1 MPSRLSARLSAA
13 SAVSILAIAVLG
25 TLGPLAAAPVSG
37 EAVFQQR
44 CASCHDS
51 GDARIPRREEL
62 KKLTVTTIT
71 RTLDFGLMASIAS
84 PMRRDERDAVAAF
97 LGLPGGNATPPA
109 TAFCADRSVKIDDH
123 AKAVWNGWSP
133 SLTNTRY
140 QPADLAGLSIAQ
152 VPRLKLKW
160 AYGYDG
166 DIVAFSP
173 PTILGNQLFVGSAGG
188 TVQALRVDSG
198 CVEWT
203 FQATGGVRAAIRVV
217 PLGEKHALLFGDQ
230 TGWFYALEAETG
242 RQIWKKRPEFH
253 EAVRLTASPVA
264 YKDLVYIPVSSW
276 EENRPISSAYPCC
289 TFRGSV
295 VAYRIKDGTQVWKT
309 YTIRDKPK
317 ITGKNEAGV
326 DQWGPSGA
334 SVWSAPTIDPKR
346 GVMYVTTGD
355 NFSSPA
361 TDMSDSILAL
371 ELNTGRIVWS
381 KQTLPGD
388 IWTSGCSSKGNCPG
402 PDYDYGS
409 SALLDKLDNGRDVL
423 LAGQKSGVVYAL
435 DPDKKG
441 EILWQVR
448 VGRGGING
456 GVQWGMASDGQK
468 VYAATSDLARG
479 AAGTDPLDPRPAPL
493 DSKQGGGLTALR
505 IGTGEKVWYAPPI
518 ACGSRPNCSP
528 AQAAAVTAI
537 PGVVFSGSLDG
548 HLRAYSAEEG
558 KILWDFDT
566 VRDYETVNGVHA
578 RGGALNGPGAVVVGG
593 MLFVNSGYGRNGVLA
608 GNVLLAFGP
617 EE

>member
-1 MPSRLSARLSAA
+1 MNSRLPARILFTHIWITLPLFIAL
-13 SAVSILAIAVLG
+13 AVAL
-25 TLGPLAAAPVSG
+25 PAAAPSG

-51 GDARIPRREEL
+51 GDPRIPMRAEL
-62 KKLTVTTIT
+62 KKLTVATIT

-97 LGLPGGNATPPA
+97 LGIPGGNGTPPA
-109 TAFCADRSVKIDDH
+109 KAFCGDRTVRIDDH
-123 AKAVWNGWSP
+123 AKTVWNGWSP
-133 SLTNTRY
+133 SLANTRY
-140 QPADLAGLSIAQ
+140 QPGDLAGLSIAQ
-152 VPRLKLKW
+152 VPKLNLKW

-173 PTILGNQLFVGSAGG
+173 PTVLGDQLFVGSAGG
-188 TVQALRVDSG
+188 VVQALRRDTG
-198 CVEWT
+198 CVQWT
-203 FQATGGVRAAIRVV
+203 YQATGGVRVAIRVA
-217 PLGEKHALLFGDQ
+217 PLGEQHVLLFGDQ
-230 TGWFYALEAETG
+230 VGWFYALEAETG
-242 RQIWKKRPEFH
+242 RQLWKKRPEIH
-253 EAVRLTASPVA
+253 EAVRLTGSPVV
-264 YKDLVYIPVSSW
+264 YKDLVYVPVSSW
-276 EENRPISSAYPCC
+276 EENRPISSNYPCC

-295 VAYRIKDGTQVWKT
+295 VAYRIKDGVQVWKT
-309 YTIRDKPK
+309 YTIRNKPK
-317 ITGKNEAGV
+317 VTGKSESGV

-355 NFSSPA
+355 NFSAPA

-388 IWTSGCSSKGNCPG
+388 IWTSGCNSKGNCPG
-402 PDYDYGS
+402 PDFDYAS
-409 SALLDKLDNGRDVL
+409 SAILEKLDNGHDLL

-441 EILWQVR
+441 GIVWQVR
-448 VGRGGING
+448 VGKGGING
-456 GVQWGMASDGQK
+456 GVQFGMASDGQR
-468 VYAATSDLARG
+468 VYAATSDIVRG
-479 AAGTDPLDPRPAPL
+479 VPFKDPLDPRPTPL
-493 DSKQGGGLTALR
+493 DPKEGGGLTALR
-505 IGTGEKVWYAPPI
+505 IGTGEKVWYVPPVP
-518 ACGSRPNCSP
+518 CGPRPGCSP
-528 AQAAAVTAI
+528 AQAAAVTVI
-537 PGVVFSGSLDG
+537 PGVVFSGGMDG
-548 HLRAYSAEEG
+548 HLRAYSVEEG

-566 VRDYETVNGVHA
+566 IRDYETVNGVPA
-578 RGGALNGPGAVVVGG
+578 SGGALNGPGAVVAGG
-593 MLFVNSGYGRNGVLA
+593 VLFVNSGYGRNGGLG

>member
-1 MPSRLSARLSAA
+1 MPAHPGFTNTWLIVRWL
-13 SAVSILAIAVLG
+13 I
-25 TLGPLAAAPVSG
+25 GPLAFTVLVQPLPAAPLTG
-37 EAVFQQR
+37 ETVFQQR

-51 GDARIPRREEL
+51 GDPRIPRRDEL

-97 LGLPGGNATPPA
+97 LGMPGGNATSPA
-109 TAFCADRSVKIDDH
+109 KAFCADRSVKIDDQ

-133 SLTNTRY
+133 SLANTRY
-140 QPADLAGLSIAQ
+140 QSADLAGLSVTQ

-173 PTILGNQLFVGSAGG
+173 PTVLGNQLFVGSAGG
-188 TVQALRVDSG
+188 VVQALHLDSG
-198 CVEWT
+198 CVQWT
-203 FQATGGVRAAIRVV
+203 YQATGGVRAAIRVV
-217 PLGEKHALLFGDQ
+217 PLGDKHALLFGDQ
-230 TGWFYALEAETG
+230 VGWFYALEAETG
-242 RQIWKKRPEFH
+242 RQLWKKRPEIH

-264 YKDLVYIPVSSW
+264 YKDLVYVPVSSW

-295 VAYRIKDGTQVWKT
+295 VAYRIKDGTRVWKT

-317 ITGKNEAGV
+317 VTGKNEGV
-326 DQWGPSGA
+326 DTWGPSGA
-334 SVWSAPTIDPKR
+334 SIWSAPTIDPKR

-355 NFSSPA
+355 NFSAPA

-371 ELNTGRIVWS
+371 ELNTGRIMWA

-388 IWTSGCSSKGNCPG
+388 IWTSGCNSKGNCPG

-409 SALLDKLDNGRDVL
+409 SALLERLENGRDVL

-448 VGRGGING
+448 VGQGGING
-456 GVQWGMASDGQK
+456 GVQFGMASDGQK
-468 VYAATSDLARG
+468 VYAATSDVVRG
-479 AAGTDPLDPRPAPL
+479 APYKDPLDPRPTPL
-493 DSKQGGGLTALR
+493 DPKQGGGLTALR
-505 IGTGEKVWYAPPI
+505 IGTGERVWYVPP
-518 ACGSRPNCSP
+518 ATCGARPDCSP

-566 VRDYETVNGVHA
+566 VRDYETVNGVRA
-578 RGGALNGPGAVVVGG
+578 SGGALNGPGAVVVGG
-593 MLFVNSGYGRNGVLA
+593 MLFVNSGYGRNGGMA

-617 EE
+617 E

>member
-1 MPSRLSARLSAA
+1 MPACPDSTNTWLIVPWL
-13 SAVSILAIAVLG
+13 I
-25 TLGPLAAAPVSG
+25 GPLAFTVLVQPLPAAPLSG
-37 EAVFQQR
+37 ETVFQQR

-51 GDARIPRREEL
+51 GDPRIPRRDEL

-97 LGLPGGNATPPA
+97 LGMPGGNATSPA
-109 TAFCADRSVKIDDH
+109 KAFCTDRSVKIDDQ

-133 SLTNTRY
+133 SLANTRY
-140 QPADLAGLSIAQ
+140 QSADLAGLSVTQ

-173 PTILGNQLFVGSAGG
+173 PTVLGNQLFVGSAGG
-188 TVQALRVDSG
+188 VVQALHLDSG
-198 CVEWT
+198 CVQWT
-203 FQATGGVRAAIRVV
+203 YQATGGVRAAIRVV
-217 PLGEKHALLFGDQ
+217 PLGDKHALLFGDQ
-230 TGWFYALEAETG
+230 VGWFYALEAETG
-242 RQIWKKRPEFH
+242 RQLWKKRPEIH

-264 YKDLVYIPVSSW
+264 YKDLVYVPVSSW
-276 EENRPISSAYPCC
+276 EENRPINSAYPCC

-317 ITGKNEAGV
+317 VTGKSEGV
-326 DQWGPSGA
+326 DTWGPSGA
-334 SVWSAPTIDPKR
+334 SIWSAPTIDPKR

-355 NFSSPA
+355 NFSAPA

-371 ELNTGRIVWS
+371 ELNTGRIVWA

-388 IWTSGCSSKGNCPG
+388 IWTSGCNSKGNCPG

-409 SALLDKLDNGRDVL
+409 SALLERLENGRDVL

-441 EILWQVR
+441 QILWQVR
-448 VGRGGING
+448 GGQGGING
-456 GVQWGMASDGQK
+456 GVQFGMASDGQK
-468 VYAATSDLARG
+468 VYAATSDVVRG
-479 AAGTDPLDPRPAPL
+479 TPYKDPLDARPTPL
-493 DSKQGGGLTALR
+493 DPKQGGGLTALR
-505 IGTGEKVWYAPPI
+505 IGTGERVWYVPPST
-518 ACGSRPNCSP
+518 CGARPDCSP

-566 VRDYETVNGVHA
+566 VRDYETVNGVRA
-578 RGGALNGPGAVVVGG
+578 SGGALNGPGAVVVGG
-593 MLFVNSGYGRNGVLA
+593 MLFVNSGYGRNGGMA

-617 EE
+617 E

>member
-1 MPSRLSARLSAA
+1 MPACPGSTNTWLIVPWL
-13 SAVSILAIAVLG
+13 I
-25 TLGPLAAAPVSG
+25 GPLAFTVLVQPLPAAPLSG
-37 EAVFQQR
+37 ETVFQQR

-51 GDARIPRREEL
+51 GDPRIPRRDEL

-97 LGLPGGNATPPA
+97 LGMPGGNATSPA
-109 TAFCADRSVKIDDH
+109 KAFCADRSVKIDDQ
-123 AKAVWNGWSP
+123 ARAVWNGWSP
-133 SLTNTRY
+133 SLANTRY
-140 QPADLAGLSIAQ
+140 QSADLAGLSVTQ

-173 PTILGNQLFVGSAGG
+173 PTVLGNQLFVGSAGG
-188 TVQALRVDSG
+188 VVQALHLDSG
-198 CVEWT
+198 CVQWT
-203 FQATGGVRAAIRVV
+203 YQATGGVRAAIRVV
-217 PLGEKHALLFGDQ
+217 PLGDKHALLFGDQ
-230 TGWFYALEAETG
+230 VGWFYALEAETG
-242 RQIWKKRPEFH
+242 RQLWKKRPEIH

-264 YKDLVYIPVSSW
+264 YKDLVYVPVSSW

-317 ITGKNEAGV
+317 VTGKNEGV
-326 DQWGPSGA
+326 DTWGPSGA
-334 SVWSAPTIDPKR
+334 SIWSAPTIDPKR

-355 NFSSPA
+355 NFSAPA

-371 ELNTGRIVWS
+371 ELNTGRIMWA

-388 IWTSGCSSKGNCPG
+388 IWTSGCNSKGNCPG

-409 SALLDKLDNGRDVL
+409 SALLERLENGRDVL

-441 EILWQVR
+441 QILWQVR
-448 VGRGGING
+448 VGQGGING
-456 GVQWGMASDGQK
+456 GVQFGMASDGQK
-468 VYAATSDLARG
+468 VYAATSDVVRG
-479 AAGTDPLDPRPAPL
+479 TPYKDPLDARPTPL
-493 DSKQGGGLTALR
+493 DPKQGGGLTALR
-505 IGTGEKVWYAPPI
+505 IGTGERVWYVPP
-518 ACGSRPNCSP
+518 ATCGARPDCSP

-566 VRDYETVNGVHA
+566 VRDYETVNGVRA
-578 RGGALNGPGAVVVGG
+578 SGGALNGPGAVVVGG
-593 MLFVNSGYGRNGVLA
+593 MLFVNSGYGRNGGMA

-617 EE
+617 E